1 MPMRITFSAATDQ
14 GLQSPISP
22 HFGRCP
28 FYIFVDL
35 DENNNVVSVQ
45 AIANAHAKQHN
56 PGQLPAYIRDQG
68 ADVMIS
74 GGMGGRAVNF
84 FHEYDIS
91 VATGA
96 SGTVQESLDNYLN
109 GKLRGDAPCAE
120 SVAHG
125 HGGDHHHDH
134 PHQL

>member
-1 MPMRITFSAATDQ
+1 MRIAFSAVTEE

-28 FYIFVDL
+28 FYIFIDL
-35 DENNNVVSVQ
+35 DEENQIQKVS
-45 AIANAHAKQHN
+45 AIVNEHAKKHD

-68 ADVMIS
+68 VNVMIS

-84 FHEYDIS
+84 FHQFEVN

-96 SGTVQESLDNYLN
+96 SGTVQQSLENYLN
-109 GKLRGDAPCAE
+109 GSLQGDAPCAE
-120 SVAHG
+120 SIEHG
-125 HGGDHHHDH
+125 HGDEDGHDH
-134 PHQL
+134 THQL

>member
-1 MPMRITFSAATDQ
+1 MRIAFSAASDQ
-14 GLQSPISP
+14 GLESPISP

-28 FYIFVDL
+28 YYIFVDL
-35 DENNNVVSVQ
+35 DEKNQ
-45 AIANAHAKQHN
+45 ILEIKAITNEHAKKHD

-68 ADVMIS
+68 VNVMIS

-84 FHEYDIS
+84 FHEFDVN

-96 SGTVQESLDNYLN
+96 SGTVQESLAYYLS
-109 GKLRGDAPCAE
+109 GELQGDAPCAE

-125 HGGDHHHDH
+125 HGDEHDH
-134 PHQL
+134 EHPQQL